1 MTSVLPQSATIINT
15 CLPDGVDFDEIV
27 GVGLEANKF
36 NDFYTGLYVVLVWR
50 FSTLEL
56 DFVVVDILIAKIR
69 GNNFYLD
76 FLVSHNWKFHVFGL
90 IRSLLERLAKFEV
103 IAWKINCIIFRWNS
117 TRTNWVFA
125 VTQLRLPTK
134 NHSDF

>member
-15 CLPDGVDFDEIV
+15 CLPDSVDFDEIV

-69 GNNFYLD
+69 WNNFYLD
-76 FLVSHNWKFHVFGL
+76 FLVRHYREFHVFGL
-90 IRSLLERLAKFEV
+90 IRSLVKGLA
-103 IAWKINCIIFRWNS
+103 
-117 TRTNWVFA
+117 
-125 VTQLRLPTK
+125 
-134 NHSDF
+134 